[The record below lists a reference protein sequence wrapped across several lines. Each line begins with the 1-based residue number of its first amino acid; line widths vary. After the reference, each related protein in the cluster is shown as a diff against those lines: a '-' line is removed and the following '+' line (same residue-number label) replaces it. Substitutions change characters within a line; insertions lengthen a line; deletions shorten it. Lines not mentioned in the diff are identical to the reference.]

1 MILIMSHFRFSSA
14 LMRKPLPRKITNALM
29 LIFTRAYIRLEK
41 RFTNLGGLYLGELIH
56 GGGGAGGYLRNFTVC
71 VLKNFANSTENH
83 LCWRLFNKV
92 AILKALL
99 KRDFNTGV
107 FP

>member
-56 GGGGAGGYLRNFTVC
+56 GGEGGGQGVIYGILRYAFLKISQILQKITC
-71 VLKNFANSTENH
+71 VG
-83 LCWRLFNKV
+83 
-92 AILKALL
+92 
-99 KRDFNTGV
+99 DFLIKLQ
-107 FP
+107 F

>member
-56 GGGGAGGYLRNFTVC
+56 GGGQGVIYGILRYAFLKISQILQKITC
-71 VLKNFANSTENH
+71 VG
-83 LCWRLFNKV
+83 
-92 AILKALL
+92 
-99 KRDFNTGV
+99 DFLIKLQ
-107 FP
+107 F

>member
-29 LIFTRAYIRLEK
+29 LIFGRAYIRLEK

-56 GGGGAGGYLRNFTVC
+56 GGGGVIYGILRYAFLKISQILQKITC
-71 VLKNFANSTENH
+71 VG
-83 LCWRLFNKV
+83 
-92 AILKALL
+92 
-99 KRDFNTGV
+99 DFLIKLQ
-107 FP
+107 F